1 MTSTELELTGRA
13 LTSWGSPGTRKGRKR
28 SNCDPELRQ
37 VRGEYLT
44 GWKGDADKNDEQQ
57 FYRTWMA
64 KRIDYS
70 GRETFHGVGNENWKG
85 SFDEEEKMNLRDG
98 WEENFRTKQLSR
110 ITIKSNIALGLSSF

>member
-44 GWKGDADKNDEQQ
+44 GWKGDADKNDEQHY
-57 FYRTWMA
+57 YRTWMA
-64 KRIDYS
+64 KRII
-70 GRETFHGVGNENWKG
+70 RVGKHFTALEMKIG
-85 SFDEEEKMNLRDG
+85 KDHL
-98 WEENFRTKQLSR
+98 TKKKRQICGMVGKKISER
-110 ITIKSNIALGLSSF
+110 NN